1 MAVCQVVIIFYVK
14 YVCFISLAQ
23 SKKMENVMTEYI
35 SVEPDGS
42 IRKLTASNLIDA
54 TEQYYKSCCSGELH
68 LKIPFEQ
75 QPLLYRKNALKEVSD
90 FFGGKQCNSQ

>member
-1 MAVCQVVIIFYVK
+1 MLNMYV
-14 YVCFISLAQ
+14 SSAWHNL
-23 SKKMENVMTEYI
+23 KMENVMTAYI

-90 FFGGKQCNSQ
+90 FFGGEVGKQCSSQ

>member
-1 MAVCQVVIIFYVK
+1 MLNMYV
-14 YVCFISLAQ
+14 SSAWHNL
-23 SKKMENVMTEYI
+23 KMENVMTAYI